1 METIKGYVDHIIY
14 QNKDNGYAVL
24 SMNVDDEEEICV
36 GIFRGVDNGEN
47 LEITGEYVEH
57 PSYGFQFKAN
67 SFKVVEPDDLLSMER
82 YLGSGAIKGVGEAL
96 AKRIV
101 KRFGKDTF
109 RVIEEEPERLVE
121 VKGISERIAQQIT
134 DQMIEKREIREAF
147 LFLQKYGITNT
158 LAVKIY
164 EKYGMGMYGILKEN
178 PYRLAE
184 DIQGVG
190 FRLADEIAEKIG
202 IHTDSD
208 YRIRSGILYTLLQA
222 SLEGHMFLKVI
233 IRMLINCS

>member
-1 METIKGYVDHIIY
+1 M
-14 QNKDNGYAVL
+14 
-24 SMNVDDEEEICV
+24 
-36 GIFRGVDNGEN
+36 
-47 LEITGEYVEH
+47 
-57 PSYGFQFKAN
+57 
-67 SFKVVEPDDLLSMER
+67 
-82 YLGSGAIKGVGEAL
+82 
-96 AKRIV
+96 

-109 RVIEEEPERLVE
+109 RIIEEEPERLVE

-202 IHTDSD
+202 IHLELEAIAWMLHIFTGNLQILSVIYTPKDPYAD
-208 YRIRSGILYTLLQA
+208 FFLIIHIHGQYRIAIVL
-222 SLEGHMFLKVI
+222 I
-233 IRMLINCS
+233 LINDMIHISLNRFQISVPQT